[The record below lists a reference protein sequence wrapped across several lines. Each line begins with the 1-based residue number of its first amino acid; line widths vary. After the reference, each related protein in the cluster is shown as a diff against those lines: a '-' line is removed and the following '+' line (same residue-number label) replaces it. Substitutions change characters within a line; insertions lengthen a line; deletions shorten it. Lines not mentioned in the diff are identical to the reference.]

1 LPWHGRMRD
10 RPVYYENRIANGAPS
25 ENGHSDSIRLVPKD
39 RISEEILHRNSLRRG
54 VALPSL
60 LVALML
66 P

>member
-10 RPVYYENRIANGAPS
+10 RPVYYENRIAIWARR
-25 ENGHSDSIRLVPKD
+25 ENGHSDSFRLVPKD
-39 RISEEILHRNSLRRG
+39 RISEEMLHRNSLRRG